1 MVINSRCFVNSILF
15 IALLSLFL
23 SLKFFVYAILIMCL
37 LLINTSQITSFLKN
51 IIPFLLVI
59 SLLVLF
65 SFLKTSLGNQL
76 PYPIYEARDIF
87 ISVFIM
93 VTLCSLKGVV
103 VNKTQV
109 IKYLT
114 VLSCLVALA
123 KFIILIYCIKNGINP
138 SYIVHQISDAT
149 GWQLM
154 TYDID
159 DSLISRIQFP
169 VDLVGC
175 FLIYFQTKIAIE
187 SKSKKNTIILGLL
200 FFSSLITMSR
210 AFWFISV
217 VLFAL
222 AFFVSENKKSKRKY
236 IFFILF
242 SSVAIYGVMYESINS
257 IIASRLD
264 SSLNS
269 SSDYTRQLQNDSLE
283 KSFYESP
290 LLGHGI
296 GYFIPTFIR
305 GEGDNKYAYESQLL
319 SMLMKLGIIGFC
331 ALLSSIFYVVF
342 SSSDQRVSGG
352 RNSKVFLLKF
362 VFVSLWLFS
371 GAVNPLLFSVPGGMV
386 LYLAASVE

>member
-1 MVINSRCFVNSILF
+1 MAINSRYFINSILF

-23 SLKFFVYAILIMCL
+23 SLKFVVYAVFIMCL
-37 LLINTSQITSFLKN
+37 LLIKTSQITSFLKS
-51 IIPFLLVI
+51 ILPFVLVI
-59 SLLVLF
+59 SVLVLF
-65 SFLKTSLGNQL
+65 SLLKTSLGNQL
-76 PYPIYEARDIF
+76 PYPLYEARDIF

-93 VTLCSLKGVV
+93 VTLCSLKSDV

-114 VLSCLVALA
+114 ILSCLVAFV
-123 KFIILIYCIKNGINP
+123 KFLILIYCIKNGINP

-175 FLIYFQTKIAIE
+175 FLIYFQTKNAIE
-187 SKSKKNTIILGLL
+187 FKSKKNTIILGLL

-222 AFFVSENKKSKRKY
+222 AFFVSDNKRNKRKY
-236 IFFILF
+236 IFVIIF

-269 SSDYTRQLQNDSLE
+269 SSDYTRQLQNESLE
-283 KSFYESP
+283 KSFFDAP

-296 GYFIPTFIR
+296 GYFMPTFIR
-305 GEGDNKYAYESQLL
+305 GEGANKYAYESQLL
-319 SMLMKLGIIGFC
+319 SMLMKLGIVGFS
-331 ALLSSIFYVVF
+331 ALLLSIFYVVF
-342 SSSDQRVSGG
+342 LSSNKIVGSSK
-352 RNSKVFLLKF
+352 NSKVILLKF
-362 VFVSLWLFS
+362 FFVSLWLFS